1 MKLAFHIA
9 LRYFLSRKKQKFIN
23 YISLIAM
30 LTIALGAAAMLIVMS
45 AFNGLKGQIQGI
57 HKVFDPEIKVEL
69 IEGKSFDYTDSLKSV
84 IENIDGVGIITEII
98 EDDAF
103 LLYNRNQKLVK
114 IKGVTEN
121 YTEQNQITNFIR
133 LGNSD
138 LFEHGI
144 PQALIGVGIQY
155 ELGISLSNN
164 IEAINVW
171 YPKKN
176 KKIIRS
182 DERSFNTLAVFPS
195 GIFEIERTYDEQ
207 YVFLPL
213 HKVEELTENI
223 GKRTALEIKS
233 KSEVSIASTIDNLKK
248 GLGKKFRILNSEEQ
262 HSYIY
267 KAIRIE
273 KLMALIIISALL
285 ILASFTTFLTLS
297 MLVLSKEKDI
307 AYLMSMGAPKTLIT
321 KIYLCIGGL
330 IGAIGTLL
338 GIIIGGGVCLLQE
351 KYGFIGMGVDSALVD
366 AYPVELVARDILFV
380 ALISFGI
387 SLIISLKPAYQ
398 AFNVDLKE
406 NI

>member
-57 HKVFDPEIKVEL
+57 HVVFDPEIKIEL
-69 IEGKSFDYTDSLKSV
+69 VEGKTFLYNDSLQDIVEKTK
-84 IENIDGVGIITEII
+84 GVSIVTEVI

-103 LLYNRNQKLVK
+103 LLYRKSQKLVK
-114 IKGVTEN
+114 IKGVSEN
-121 YTEQNQITNFIR
+121 YTEQNQIEHYLRN
-133 LGNSD
+133 GNTH
-138 LFEHGI
+138 LFEQGV
-144 PQALIGVGIQY
+144 PQILLGGGVQY
-155 ELGISLSNN
+155 ELGISLGNQM
-164 IEAINVW
+164 EAIKVW

-176 KKIIRS
+176 KRMIKS
-182 DERSFNTLAVFPS
+182 DERSFNTLGVFPT
-195 GIFEIERTYDEQ
+195 GVFEIERSYDEQ
-207 YVFLPL
+207 YVFLPIHL
-213 HKVEELTENI
+213 VETLTENV
-223 GKRTALEIKS
+223 GRRTALEIKTS
-233 KSEVSIASTIDNLKK
+233 SDYSIAATIDNLKEA
-248 GLGKKFRILNSEEQ
+248 LGEGYRVLGNEEQ

-267 KAIRIE
+267 KAIRVE

-307 AYLMSMGAPKTLIT
+307 AYLMSMGASKMLVT

-330 IGAIGTLL
+330 IGAFGTAT
-338 GIIIGGGVCLLQE
+338 GILIGGGACMLQE

-366 AYPVELVARDILFV
+366 AYPVKLLNEDMIFV
-380 ALISFGI
+380 AVISFSISLLIS
-387 SLIISLKPAYQ
+387 LRPAYQ
-398 AFNVDLKE
+398 SYNIDIKE